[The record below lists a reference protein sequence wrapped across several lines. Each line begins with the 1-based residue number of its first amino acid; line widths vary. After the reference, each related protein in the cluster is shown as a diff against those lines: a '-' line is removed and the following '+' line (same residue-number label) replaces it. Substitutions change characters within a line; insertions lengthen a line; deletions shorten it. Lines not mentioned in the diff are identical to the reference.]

1 MGRKG
6 KSLSIPGVDKV
17 EVYRA
22 FTTLSPLQMGNA
34 KVSKA
39 LHKLSSNGKLTLPPI
54 LNAFRDSAEGR
65 LLHAVNIPAI
75 AFSRSGIRHDFFDGK
90 MSSVKLAIITNYER
104 MNYLT
109 SHSTVLET
117 RIDTKTRYGIP
128 SKKKE
133 NWIHFWEIRGRTF
146 IGNKLHGF
154 LFSIYQDKS
163 EKIARVYDFKIW
175 RVKKNT
181 GTKSPH
187 PFGRQ

>member
-22 FTTLSPLQMGNA
+22 YTTLSPLQLEAA
-34 KVSKA
+34 KVSKE
-39 LHKLSSNGKLTLPPI
+39 LHKLSVNGELKLPHI
-54 LNAFRDSAEGR
+54 LSAFRQSAEGR
-65 LLHAVNIPAI
+65 LLHAANIPAI
-75 AFSRSGIRHDFFDGK
+75 AFSRSGVRHDFFDGK
-90 MSSVKLAIITNYER
+90 MSSVKLAIITDYKR

-109 SHSTVLET
+109 SHGTVLET
-117 RIDTKTRYGIP
+117 RINTNTRYGTP

-146 IGNKLHGF
+146 IGKKLHGF
-154 LFSIYQDKS
+154 FFAISQDKS
-163 EKIARVYDFKIW
+163 DKVARVYDFKIW

-181 GTKSPH
+181 GN
-187 PFGRQ
+187 